1 MNDPA
6 TPLEDQ
12 ARAVAAL
19 GFNTGPYTVSG
30 AFWRWRE
37 LSVTATLPAGA
48 ARTLGARSLSL
59 TVSGRNLALWS
70 AFPGVDPEGDINPGS
85 DNTAESLSAPPA
97 RYWLVRLNFGY

>member
-19 GFNTGPYTVSG
+19 GFNTGPYVVSG

-37 LSVTATLPAGA
+37 LSVTANLPAGA

-85 DNTAESLSAPPA
+85 DSSAESLSAPPA